1 MLHQNS
7 RVFPPGRHTL
17 EFCTTRCSTREYA
30 RALRNRGDILWCAV
44 LSSGFGHGGTAA
56 RASIPVRVVT
66 LHGAR
71 RVRSGPVLVWEPP
84 GYSIFE
90 SELSLSQ
97 HIFVCVDEEMEC

>member
-44 LSSGFGHGGTAA
+44 YRVGSGMEAPRLE
-56 RASIPVRVVT
+56 RAS
-66 LHGAR
+66 
-71 RVRSGPVLVWEPP
+71 RS
-84 GYSIFE
+84 E
-90 SELSLSQ
+90 S
-97 HIFVCVDEEMEC
+97 